1 MNSHRH
7 DLTNHALLV
16 LALAAWPNL
25 TIRQLAER
33 IGITERATYALLREL
48 ERASYLSRRREGK
61 LVIDLHL
68 DMALADP
75 LLHDRTLDDLV
86 GWCVATPGSRAVG
99 RTAP

>member
-1 MNSHRH
+1 MARQMRQVAF
-7 DLTNHALLV
+7 LTNHARLV

-75 LLHDRTLDDLV
+75 PLHDRTLDDLV
-86 GWCVATPGSRAVG
+86 GLVRHNTRK
-99 RTAP
+99 

>member
-1 MNSHRH
+1 
-7 DLTNHALLV
+7 
-16 LALAAWPNL
+16 
-25 TIRQLAER
+25 
-33 IGITERATYALLREL
+33 L

-86 GWCVATPGSRAVG
+86 GLVRHNTRK
-99 RTAP
+99 